1 MFEKQTII
9 RGIILTQTKD
19 IIEMIDGLFPFDLA
33 ESWDNCGLQ
42 AGELD
47 WPVRKIM
54 VGLDV
59 SMGLLEDAAQWD
71 ADMVLTHHPLLIKG
85 EKRLDFSK
93 MPGSAV
99 AFSARTHISIVSAH
113 TNLDKASQ
121 GLNDYVAEKIGL
133 KVASAFFQESCSR
146 SATLQEGDFTGLGR
160 ICSLPAPLG
169 LRSMASCIK
178 DALGLPHVLVI
189 GDSCHEIRTAA
200 LCTGSGGSL
209 VDHFLHSEADVYITG
224 DLKYHE
230 ARTIEDHGKMALDI
244 GHFGSEILA
253 VNLLVEKI
261 AQRAAQEGHKL
272 EIKGYSGEKDPF
284 IIA

>member
-1 MFEKQTII
+1 MT
-9 RGIILTQTKD
+9 RTKD
-19 IIEMIDGLFPFDLA
+19 ILGLIDGVFPFGLA

-42 AGELD
+42 AGGLD
-47 WPVRKIM
+47 WPVRRIM

-85 EKRLDFSK
+85 EKRLDFGK
-93 MPGSAV
+93 MPGSAI
-99 AFSARTHISIVSAH
+99 AFSARNQISIVSAH

-121 GLNDYVAEKIGL
+121 GLNDYVAEKMGL
-133 KVASAFFQESCSR
+133 KVISAFVQESCS
-146 SATLQEGDFTGLGR
+146 QEKTFQEDGFTGLGR
-160 ICSLPAPLG
+160 IASLPAPRRLNE
-169 LRSMASCIK
+169 MVSCIK
-178 DALGLPHVLVI
+178 QTIGLPHVMVI
-189 GDSCHEIRTAA
+189 GDSCHEIRTVA

-209 VDHFLHSEADVYITG
+209 VDHFLNSIADVYITG

-230 ARTIEDHGKMALDI
+230 ARTIEDHDKVALDI

-253 VNLLVEKI
+253 VNLLVETI
-261 AQRAAQEGHKL
+261 GQRAAQEGHKL

>member
-1 MFEKQTII
+1 M
-9 RGIILTQTKD
+9 TQTKD
-19 IIEMIDGLFPFDLA
+19 IIGLIDGIFPFHLA

-42 AGELD
+42 TGDLD
-47 WPVRKIM
+47 WPVRRIM

-59 SMGLLEDAAQWD
+59 SMALLEYAAQWE
-71 ADMVLTHHPLLIKG
+71 ADMILTHHPLLIKG
-85 EKRLDFSK
+85 EKQLNFGK

-99 AFSARTHISIVSAH
+99 AFSARNQISIVSAH

-133 KVASAFFQESCSR
+133 KVTSAFLQEASSGSKTFQED
-146 SATLQEGDFTGLGR
+146 GVTGLGR
-160 ICSLPAPLG
+160 ICSLPVPQG
-169 LRSMASCIK
+169 LTAMVSSIK
-178 DALGLPHVLVI
+178 EALGLPHVLVI
-189 GDSCHEIRTAA
+189 GDSFHEIRTAA

-209 VDHFLHSEADVYITG
+209 VNHFLHSTADVYITG

-230 ARTIEDHGKMALDI
+230 ARTIEDHGKVALDI

-261 AQRAAQEGHKL
+261 GQLAVQKGFQL